1 MNQFYPPS
9 PSSVTHPASGGRER
23 GKELSRTGGRAIG
36 KVDGEG
42 VYVGES
48 PRGTRCEKAQPV
60 TSQEIGRY
68 SVLYQTYHTAAQAEP
83 SHSHSIHQN
92 FPTNNQG
99 IALRNT
105 LGMTPTD
112 LPRPWR
118 RTVSGWGRTRGTG
131 FYREESLGG
140 YQLTT
145 RSGTWFGHTTTL
157 PRSRQLGVSILRRLL
172 WSTVER
178 RSLSR

>member
-1 MNQFYPPS
+1 M
-9 PSSVTHPASGGRER
+9 
-23 GKELSRTGGRAIG
+23 IG

-48 PRGTRCEKAQPV
+48 PRGTMCEKAQPV

-105 LGMTPTD
+105 LLRYDSNGSASALET
-112 LPRPWR
+112 
-118 RTVSGWGRTRGTG
+118 
-131 FYREESLGG
+131 YRIWMGKN
-140 YQLTT
+140 
-145 RSGTWFGHTTTL
+145 
-157 PRSRQLGVSILRRLL
+157 
-172 WSTVER
+172 
-178 RSLSR
+178 